1 MFLLACNVVMPI
13 MQTASF
19 VEEEEE
25 EEEEAEG
32 EEEEGEE
39 EECFCE
45 LMVFVEL
52 ESKLT
57 TGT

>member
-13 MQTASF
+13 MQTTSF

-25 EEEEAEG
+25 EEEEA